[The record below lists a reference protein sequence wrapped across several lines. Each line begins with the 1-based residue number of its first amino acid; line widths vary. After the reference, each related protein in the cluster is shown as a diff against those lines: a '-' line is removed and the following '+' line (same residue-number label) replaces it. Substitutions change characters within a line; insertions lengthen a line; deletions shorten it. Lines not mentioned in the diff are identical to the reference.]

1 MKLLFIKP
9 STNEGKKLMAKFENN
24 GRTKTIHFGASGM
37 MDYTKYYAKDPE
49 LAKQKRGNTV
59 YLLDEPTTGL
69 HFEDVRKLLIVLN
82 RLVEKGNSI
91 YVIEHNLDVIKCC
104 DYVIDLGAEGGDY
117 GGEVIATGTPEE
129 ICKVKRSRTGMFL
142 KNVLQEKVLQEKVL

>member
-49 LAKQKRGNTV
+49 LAKQKRNHQG
-59 YLLDEPTTGL
+59 
-69 HFEDVRKLLIVLN
+69 KKKW
-82 RLVEKGNSI
+82 KGIRPPPFNP
-91 YVIEHNLDVIKCC
+91 C
-104 DYVIDLGAEGGDY
+104 
-117 GGEVIATGTPEE
+117 P
-129 ICKVKRSRTGMFL
+129 RF
-142 KNVLQEKVLQEKVL
+142 